1 MSQYF
6 FQMRLQ
12 DDEIDENKI
21 EVSIQNTEIGGLG
34 LGLLEV

>member
-12 DDEIDENKI
+12 NGEIDENKA
-21 EVSIQNTEIGGLG
+21 EVSIQNTEIGGLS
-34 LGLLEV
+34 LGWEV